1 MIDFKEI
8 DNEDAA
14 NTVTEVFVGSVLD
27 EKGLKVNV
35 ANDFFSQCLHNLE
48 NPSTSPKAKF
58 YTIYVPHKRDRCSKN
73 CRTKKQSPASS
84 SDLFPSTPSTTTFK
98 TWLSTSTPRRSL
110 RRKERASS
118 PQTRLLETTS

>member
-58 YTIYVPHKRDRCSKN
+58 YTIYVPHKKRQMLKELSYKEAITRKLFGPFSKHALYN
-73 CRTKKQSPASS
+73 YI
-84 SDLFPSTPSTTTFK
+84 
-98 TWLSTSTPRRSL
+98 
-110 RRKERASS
+110 
-118 PQTRLLETTS
+118 